1 MGSTWRKMMIFYDL
15 DENTGLLTMRPQ
27 GKLETQDFLTISEVI
42 DPYIKKRGALEGIII
57 ATKKFPG
64 WEDFKG
70 MIEHMKFIRNHH
82 LKIAKVAL
90 VTDSMIAD
98 VAESLGKHFVKAII
112 KHFTFNEFES
122 AKRWILKT
130 Q

>member
-1 MGSTWRKMMIFYDL
+1 MIFFDL
-15 DENTGLLTMRPQ
+15 DENSGVLTLRPQ

-64 WEDFKG
+64 WEDFYG
-70 MIEHMKFIRNHH
+70 MIEHMKFVRNHH
-82 LKIAKVAL
+82 RNIAKVAL
-90 VTDSMIAD
+90 VTDSKIAD
-98 VAESLGKHFVKAII
+98 VAESLGKHFVKATI
-112 KHFTFNEFES
+112 KHFPFNEHES
-122 AKRWILKT
+122 AKRWMLTT